1 MYFINFPRF
10 LVTSALHFDLSNVW
24 ILLHVA
30 YNFHRDFPW
39 IEDNSNAFLI
49 VGSNEGLL
57 EHVTHC
63 GVDHPHYY
71 ITALYGKCIT
81 RRSYS
86 DVDPRSDP
94 HVSVGD
100 CLSSKLTTTATMIR
114 VIIIHFFSKSEFEW
128 QSIHRGAW
136 FFRGR
141 RGWGCKI
148 LALLQGVGFLPLF
161 GSCLFSLKFL
171 TITQLC

>member
-1 MYFINFPRF
+1 MYFINFLCF
-10 LVTSALHFDLSNVW
+10 LVTSALLFDLSKEW

-30 YNFHRDFPW
+30 FKFHRDFPW

-100 CLSSKLTTTATMIR
+100 CLSSKLQTVMIN
-114 VIIIHFFSKSEFEW
+114 VNNDNDIFFLRSKSEW
-128 QSIHRGAW
+128 QSTRGCGGKVQAMKSTPTE
-136 FFRGR
+136 
-141 RGWGCKI
+141 GW
-148 LALLQGVGFLPLF
+148 LTLF
-161 GSCLFSLKFL
+161 GRYLLFP
-171 TITQLC
+171 

>member
-1 MYFINFPRF
+1 MYVFYQFPPFFWFNLLCTLIF
-10 LVTSALHFDLSNVW
+10 LKNEEY
-24 ILLHVA
+24 VA
-30 YNFHRDFPW
+30 YKYHRHFPS

-114 VIIIHFFSKSEFEW
+114 KIIMHFFPKSEFEW
-128 QSIHRGAW
+128 PIINGGSGSLVGA
-136 FFRGR
+136 
-141 RGWGCKI
+141 GWGCNL
-148 LALLQGVGFLPLF
+148 LALLHRVGFLTLF
-161 GSCLFSLKFL
+161 GSCLFSLNFS